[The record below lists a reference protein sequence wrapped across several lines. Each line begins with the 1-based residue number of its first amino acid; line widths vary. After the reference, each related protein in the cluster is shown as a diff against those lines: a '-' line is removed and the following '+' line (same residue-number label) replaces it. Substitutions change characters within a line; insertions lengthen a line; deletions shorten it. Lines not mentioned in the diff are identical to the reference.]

1 MAGSGQAFAFISRPI
16 FSVVTKRQ
24 IPSYEN
30 APKTVVIV
38 RIFLIQF
45 DFSSLTSPKV
55 WKEGRRRL
63 WLEKLKQLNCLA
75 ISGEK

>member
-1 MAGSGQAFAFISRPI
+1 MPAGERTISIGWQAFAFISRPI

-55 WKEGRRRL
+55 WKEEGVG
-63 WLEKLKQLNCLA
+63 
-75 ISGEK
+75 SGLRN